1 MKKVTSHFL
10 CKICNKF
17 YKSKR
22 SLYNHNK
29 RFHTVLTPFDTMSA
43 HFDTKILASSDEKL
57 KNNRFHCEYCNKS
70 YTRKSSVKRHQKTCE
85 NKNNLL
91 IENKQLKKEL
101 KNNKIKFELHEK
113 EIKELKEILNKQ
125 LKIHHKTFEKMKN
138 SLNNNIINS
147 TINNNNNINIVEL
160 GNENLSN
167 IISNQNQI
175 KILNKKFMSLQ
186 TLVKLVHCSDK
197 YKQFHNCIITNLHSN
212 TASKFDEKSGKFITV
227 DKNKLLNDIIE
238 YRKMDIEEFYDN
250 NMDELDNKT
259 KNYLEKFFSS
269 MEKNKE
275 YYDKY
280 KKDIKLML
288 YNEKESLIN

>member
-1 MKKVTSHFL
+1 MKKVTCHFF
-10 CKICNKF
+10 CSICNKY

-22 SLYNHNK
+22 SLYNHNR
-29 RFHTVLTPFDTMSA
+29 RFHTKMTQIYTIPA
-43 HFDTKILASSDEKL
+43 QNDTKICATINEKT
-57 KNNRFHCEYCNKS
+57 KNEHFSCEFCNRS
-70 YTRKSSVKRHQKTCE
+70 YTRKSSLTRHQKTCKV
-85 NKNNLL
+85 KNNLI
-91 IENKQLKKEL
+91 IENKELKKEL
-101 KNNKIKFELHEK
+101 KKTKIKFELHEK
-113 EIKELKEILNKQ
+113 EIQELKDILNKQ
-125 LKIHHKTFEKMKN
+125 LKIHHKTFQKMKN
-138 SLNNNIINS
+138 SLNNNIVNS